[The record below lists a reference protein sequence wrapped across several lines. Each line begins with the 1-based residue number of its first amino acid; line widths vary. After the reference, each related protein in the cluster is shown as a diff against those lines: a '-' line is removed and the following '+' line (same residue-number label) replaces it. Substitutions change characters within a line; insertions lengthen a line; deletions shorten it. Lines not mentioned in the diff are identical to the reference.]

1 MSPSLFEPTWES
13 LKRYQ
18 VPGWYE
24 NAKLGVFVHWGIY
37 SVPAF
42 DNEWYSR
49 NMYQPGSV
57 AFEHHRKTWG
67 DQTIFGYKDF
77 IPHFTGAHFDADA
90 WLSLFKRAGARYLV
104 PVAEHHDGFAMYDS
118 ALNGWNAAR
127 MGPRRDVL
135 GELKQAAD
143 AHGLNLGVSNH
154 HAENWWFFDGG
165 RRFPSDV
172 QDDRNAGLYG
182 PAVQSPNAAKF
193 PSPAWDS
200 TDWQPEPS
208 AEYLDDWLA
217 RCREQVEKFEPKL
230 FYFDWWIEQQVFEP
244 YLREFAAYYY
254 NRVPDGVLT
263 YKRGAFPE
271 GTAVYDVERGKLGSI
286 RHMHWQT
293 DTSLSY
299 KSWCHIEDDEFKQP
313 VTLIHDLAD
322 IVSKN
327 GNLLINVGP
336 RADGT
341 IPDEAQHLLNELG
354 TWLDR
359 NGEAIYDTRVWE
371 RFGEGDTAQAAG
383 DFREREY
390 QPYTARDIRF
400 TVKDS
405 ALYAIMLGWPGAQ
418 ALVRSLT
425 PDVLPAGGI
434 KRVQMLGS
442 GAPLNW
448 SQDERGLTVEMPLVP
463 PCDYAYTLKVSLL
476 D

>member
-1 MSPSLFEPTWES
+1 MSQSLFEPTWES

-18 VPGWYE
+18 VPQWYE

-67 DQTIFGYKDF
+67 DQTVFGYKDF
-77 IPHFTGAHFDADA
+77 IPHFTGKHFDAEA
-90 WLSLFKRAGARYLV
+90 WLTLFRRAGARYLV

-143 AHGLNLGVSNH
+143 AHGLKFGLSNH

-172 QDDRNAGLYG
+172 QDPRNAGLYG
-182 PAVQSPNAAKF
+182 PAVQSPNAFKF
-193 PSPAWDS
+193 PSPEWDR
-200 TDWQPEPS
+200 TDWQPRPS

-244 YLREFAAYYY
+244 YLREFTAYYY

-263 YKRGAFPE
+263 YKRSTFPE
-271 GTAVYDVERGKLGSI
+271 GTAVYDVERGKLGGI
-286 RHMHWQT
+286 RAMHWQT

-299 KSWCHIEDDEFKQP
+299 KSWCHIEDDEFKKP

-341 IPDEAQHLLNELG
+341 IPDEAQYLLGELG
-354 TWLDR
+354 SWLDC

-383 DFREREY
+383 DFRERDY
-390 QPYTARDIRF
+390 QPYTPQDIRF
-400 TVKDS
+400 TVKDG
-405 ALYAIMLGWPGAQ
+405 ALYAIMLGWPGTT

-425 PDVLPAGGI
+425 PEVLPAGRI
-434 KRVQMLGS
+434 EQVQMLGS

-448 SQDERGLTVEMPLVP
+448 SQDESGLTVEMPVLP
-463 PCDYAYTLKVSLL
+463 PCDYAYTLKISL